1 LELKPI
7 TKVFIALNFFSFFGV
22 LALGTWWL
30 YLIIKMGADPKVAI
44 NMDFIKLAKWEG
56 GTFLILLII
65 LTGSFYRL
73 FYTDFKKTKSLQDF
87 FSSLTHELKTPL
99 ASIRLQAEVLADSLD
114 KSNPKDK
121 NLKFADRLIEDT
133 QNLETQM
140 DKIIQLSRMEREGEL
155 NLTEINLPE
164 LTKKIIGKY
173 AKNLDVNIL
182 GNCSKNIIGDAFAI
196 ELILK
201 NLFENTK
208 HHSGGSKVE
217 IELKKS
223 ESGVSLSY
231 CDFGSFKGDIKKLG
245 KLFYTH
251 HSTRGSGIGLYL
263 IQKLMKKM
271 GGELFINTNPS
282 FNVGLNFQME
292 QS

>member
-1 LELKPI
+1 MKPI
-7 TKVFIALNFFSFFGV
+7 TKIFIVLNFFSFLGV

-30 YLIIKMGADPKVAI
+30 YLIIKMGSDPKIAM

-73 FYTDFKKTKSLQDF
+73 FYTDLKKTKSLQAF

-99 ASIRLQAEVLADSLD
+99 ASIRLQAEVLADSID
-114 KSNPKDK
+114 KSNPEDK

-155 NLTEINLPE
+155 NLTEINLLE
-164 LTKKIIGKY
+164 LTKKIISKY
-173 AKNLDVNIL
+173 AQSLDVNIL
-182 GNCSKNIIGDAFAI
+182 GSCSHHIIGDAFAI

-217 IELKKS
+217 LRLNES
-223 ESGVSLSY
+223 GSGVSLTY
-231 CDFGSFKGDIKKLG
+231 CDFGNFKGDHKKLG

-263 IQKLMKKM
+263 IRKLMRKM
-271 GGELFINTNPS
+271 GGELLINTEPS

-292 QS
+292 QA